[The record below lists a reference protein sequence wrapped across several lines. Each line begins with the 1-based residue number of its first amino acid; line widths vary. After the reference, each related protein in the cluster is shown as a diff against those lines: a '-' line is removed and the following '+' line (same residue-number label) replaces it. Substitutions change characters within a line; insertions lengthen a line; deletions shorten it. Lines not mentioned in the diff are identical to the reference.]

1 MTATRVALLDELA
14 PNTPLRV
21 DLGDVPVCVV
31 LDTEGAVHAIGDQ
44 CSHGEISLSDG
55 FVENCEIECWAHGAK
70 FSLKTGAALTLPAY
84 EPVPV
89 YEVTISPAGE
99 VFVDP
104 EVTLSYKEA

>member
-1 MTATRVALLDELA
+1 MSAIRVAALDELQ

-21 DLGDVPVCVV
+21 DLGDVAVCVV
-31 LDTEGAVHAIGDQ
+31 RDTDGTVYAIGDR

-89 YEVTISPAGE
+89 YEVTITPEGE

-104 EVTLSYKEA
+104 ESTISHQEA